1 MNNKLEV
8 IGIDHGWSM
17 MKTISQVFVT
27 GVKEIT
33 TTPALFGDVLEYEGK
48 FYKVGT
54 VRQALDVTPEYL
66 LIGDN
71 NMTSYTEA
79 IKRELKQLNDYGQI
93 SEIKET
99 ELNSTILSHLEMSN
113 DLVDAVKTDWNAK
126 GIFKRIEKEEDK
138 QIVVDSYCT
147 RPYVQDVILRYC
159 QNRSIFK
166 TKFAIIDGMLLE

>member
-1 MNNKLEV
+1 
-8 IGIDHGWSM
+8 
-17 MKTISQVFVT
+17 
-27 GVKEIT
+27 
-33 TTPALFGDVLEYEGK
+33 
-48 FYKVGT
+48 
-54 VRQALDVTPEYL
+54 
-66 LIGDN
+66 
-71 NMTSYTEA
+71 MTSYTEA

-147 RPYVQDVILRYC
+147 RPYVQDVILRFC
-159 QNRSIFK
+159 NN
-166 TKFAIIDGMLLE
+166 